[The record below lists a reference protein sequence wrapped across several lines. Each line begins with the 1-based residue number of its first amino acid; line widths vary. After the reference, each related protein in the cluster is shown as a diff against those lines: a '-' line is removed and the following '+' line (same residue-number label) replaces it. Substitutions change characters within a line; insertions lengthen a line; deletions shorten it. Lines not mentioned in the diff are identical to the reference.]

1 MKTPK
6 VRKKKKKKSKRKKK
20 KKMRL
25 RHVKKES
32 TYGTYKNE
40 GT

>member
-6 VRKKKKKKSKRKKK
+6 VRKKKK
-20 KKMRL
+20 MRL
-25 RHVKKES
+25 RHVKNES

>member
-6 VRKKKKKKSKRKKK
+6 VRKKK

-25 RHVKKES
+25 RHVKNES